1 MHSQCCAPITVVSFQ
16 NSSIT
21 PRIIPVP
28 PDTPIPWQRPICS
41 LPLWVC
47 LFSTFQ
53 VTGRVEYRG
62 PSRLASFPRHRVFKV
77 YPCRSKWS
85 SSPFAAAQYPTVCV
99 DGPRFI
105 GLSVDGHFGCFY
117 FLAVTTNATVFTC
130 KFLRGHPFLFLL
142 GIYT

>member
-1 MHSQCCAPITVVSFQ
+1 MVLHAWLPSLGIVFSRFIRVVASGLH
-16 NSSIT
+16 
-21 PRIIPVP
+21 PRL
-28 PDTPIPWQRPICS
+28 Q
-41 LPLWVC
+41 L
-47 LFSTFQ
+47 
-53 VTGRVEYRG
+53 
-62 PSRLASFPRHRVFKV
+62 
-77 YPCRSKWS
+77 
-85 SSPFAAAQYPTVCV
+85 AAQYPTVCV